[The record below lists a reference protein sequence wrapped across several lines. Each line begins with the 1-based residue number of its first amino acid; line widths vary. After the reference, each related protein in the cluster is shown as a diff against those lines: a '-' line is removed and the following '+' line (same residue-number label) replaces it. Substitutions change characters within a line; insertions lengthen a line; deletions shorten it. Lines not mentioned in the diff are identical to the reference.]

1 MPNLTVSA
9 SPKPKNILRRS
20 IIMAKIL
27 KKFMFPF
34 EKILAMPLHGI
45 QEEEEE
51 EEEEEKV

>member
-51 EEEEEKV
+51 EEEEKV